1 MGNKCSRSKVK
12 EPKRKDIDELAERE
26 NLKKQSEE
34 IIEEKPE
41 EVVEQ
46 VEETHE
52 EPLEQE
58 EEQEEQKIEEEEEEE
73 EPEQVPKE
81 EIDYATQEN
90 KSFEEKHLEDI
101 ERSNSDIYSESQKFD
116 NASDKLETG
125 TQLTLSTEATGAVQ
139 QITKLSEPAHE
150 ESIYFTYRSVTP
162 CDMDKLDE
170 TAKVFSRRCGCDLGE
185 RHDEN
190 ACKIC
195 RKIDL
200 SDTPLLS

>member
-58 EEQEEQKIEEEEEEE
+58 EELDEQKIEEEEE

-90 KSFEEKHLEDI
+90 KSFEEKHLEDL

-162 CDMDKLDE
+162 CDMNKLDE

>member
-46 VEETHE
+46 VEEAHE
-52 EPLEQE
+52 EPLDQE
-58 EEQEEQKIEEEEEEE
+58 EELEEQKIEEEEE

-90 KSFEEKHLEDI
+90 KSFEEKHLEDL

-139 QITKLSEPAHE
+139 QITKLSEPTHE

-162 CDMDKLDE
+162 CDMNKLDE

>member
-58 EEQEEQKIEEEEEEE
+58 QELDEQKIEEEEE

-90 KSFEEKHLEDI
+90 KSFEEKHLEDL

-162 CDMDKLDE
+162 CDMNKLDE